1 MAGLDDRNRIDHLG
15 TSMDRNNSVSL
26 TGVWHGLYSYPGFAE
41 PVYFVATLI
50 QSGGSISGT
59 IHEAEIGRNRAPL
72 TLYASVSGSVDR
84 PNVDFAKTYDGS
96 GGWTHTVMYSGQL
109 ADDGSEIEG
118 TWTIRGGWSG
128 RFLMIRSRLASEAKA
143 REVFEKV

>member
-1 MAGLDDRNRIDHLG
+1 
-15 TSMDRNNSVSL
+15 MDRNNSETL

-59 IHEAEIGRNRAPL
+59 IHEAEIGENGAPL
-72 TLYASVSGSVDR
+72 TLYAGVSGSIDK
-84 PNVDFAKTYDGS
+84 PNVDFAKTYDGT
-96 GGWTHTVMYSGQL
+96 GGWSHTVIYSGL
-109 ADDGSEIEG
+109 LSGDDSEIEG
-118 TWTIRGGWSG
+118 TWTIRDVWSG

-143 REVFEKV
+143 REVFEKA

>member
-1 MAGLDDRNRIDHLG
+1 MITHQD
-15 TSMDRNNSVSL
+15 SSL
-26 TGVWHGLYSYPGFAE
+26 TGVWHGLYSYPEFAE
-41 PVYFVATLI
+41 SVYFVATLI

-59 IHEAEIGRNRAPL
+59 IHEAEIGRNGAPL
-72 TLYASVSGSVDR
+72 TLYASVSGSVDK

-96 GGWTHTVMYSGQL
+96 GGWSHTVTYSGL
-109 ADDGSEIEG
+109 LNDDWSEIDG
-118 TWTIRGGWSG
+118 TWTIQDVWSG